1 MASLSGLPTN
11 KFVLFRIISGG
22 QTGVDRAALDFAIEA
37 GIPHGGW
44 CPLKRKAED
53 GIIGYQYILKETS
66 AADYSI
72 RTKLNVRD
80 SDGTLILNVNKL
92 EGGTLLTVQLAKN
105 MGKPCLIVD
114 LDNIPGKKTILRWLT
129 THKIRIL
136 NIAGPRES
144 KRPGIYDQT
153 RKTLPG
159 LLKTGNECSA
169 S

>member
-1 MASLSGLPTN
+1 MVNLSGLPAS
-11 KFVLFRIISGG
+11 KFMLFRIITGG

-53 GIIGYQYILKETS
+53 GKLDDKYLLKETPE
-66 AADYSI
+66 ADFSI

-80 SDGTLILNVNKL
+80 SDGTLILNIDKL
-92 EGGTLLTVQLAKN
+92 EGGTLLTVQFTKELD
-105 MGKPCLIVD
+105 KPCLIID
-114 LDNIPGKKTILRWLT
+114 LDNIPGKNTIHHWLT
-129 THKIRIL
+129 MHKIRIL

-144 KRPGIYDQT
+144 KRPGIYDLT

-159 LLKTGNECSA
+159 LLVTSHI
-169 S
+169 